1 MDLSQGSLHALKYA
15 VGLANQ
21 MGAGL
26 TMMWVDDQIGELNLY
41 KGSKINYRKDDR
53 KNFDE
58 LVREYSPLMGKGKLD
73 YKLKHGKVYKEI
85 AFYAGQ
91 NDIDLVIVGSH
102 GVSGFEQ
109 YWIGSNAYRIVTH
122 APCPVISVRCSF
134 TADKPLKRIVF
145 PVDNTGSTSQK
156 SDSVSRLAAACG
168 AEVLVL
174 QLYKTNLKTIR
185 RKVDEYTHKAEAS
198 FRNADVAYSV
208 HCLETH
214 NPTSSIMSFARKMK
228 ADLIAIMTEQDTSEA
243 NVMMGTIAQ
252 QLVNHSEWPVLSV
265 QSK

>member
-1 MDLSQGSLHALKYA
+1 M
-15 VGLANQ
+15 
-21 MGAGL
+21 
-26 TMMWVDDQIGELNLY
+26 
-41 KGSKINYRKDDR
+41 
-53 KNFDE
+53 
-58 LVREYSPLMGKGKLD
+58 
-73 YKLKHGKVYKEI
+73 
-85 AFYAGQ
+85 
-91 NDIDLVIVGSH
+91 
-102 GVSGFEQ
+102 
-109 YWIGSNAYRIVTH
+109 
-122 APCPVISVRCSF
+122 RCSF